1 MYYPWNI
8 NGVNA
13 NVIEECLYINIGT
26 YKEEEEEIGEFWA
39 QQIPWRKKIYG
50 AFVIYLILG
59 CNKNFMPGK
68 LGYNYETFGLKNTR
82 V

>member
-26 YKEEEEEIGEFWA
+26 YKEQKEEIGEF
-39 QQIPWRKKIYG
+39 
-50 AFVIYLILG
+50 
-59 CNKNFMPGK
+59 
-68 LGYNYETFGLKNTR
+68 
-82 V
+82 